1 MLSWSYGVHWIYRL
15 ASLYLSHVIESD
27 IIRHHVLA
35 GDSSQI
41 QSLHTW
47 LRCLVALDH
56 TPSARLSTPSH
67 SSVVQLTHQLIKL
80 PMVTALLGQQTTPTD
95 PMSMLQLLLEA
106 METAYHT
113 SVCSGYPLCMT
124 S

>member
-1 MLSWSYGVHWIYRL
+1 MVCGHYRL

-27 IIRHHVLA
+27 ITRHHVLD

-47 LRCLVALDH
+47 LRCLAVLDH
-56 TPSARLSTPSH
+56 TPSARSSSATPTH
-67 SSVVQLTHQLIKL
+67 SAVVQLTHQLTKL

-95 PMSMLQLLLEA
+95 PMSLLQLLLEA
-106 METAYHT
+106 MEKAYLT
-113 SVCSGYPLCMT
+113 SVWPVSLHDVMMM
-124 S
+124 SR